1 MMLCELPMD
10 VNSCPLYDKEKKICN
25 NENKCSF
32 QKSEERVINKYER
45 KERWYEQYYRKRR

>member
-1 MMLCELPMD
+1 MKLCELPMD

-32 QKSEERVINKYER
+32 QKSDERVINKYER